1 MGRFGLQRSPEA
13 TVLPFFTH
21 QIIEYLAAPYLLQV
35 GAQIGGRVA
44 TPCYVAGV
52 ATLLAATFS
61 GKPLGGGRLPRP
73 AHRIV
78 DVGLI
83 AFIAAAPFLFGFSE
97 NSAALVRLEA
107 LALALALLT
116 WFTNYGPPQG
126 VARDLARGLK
136 QQAVRG
142 AGAYVGRRL
151 GRRRGGDGAA
161 RRTR

>member
-1 MGRFGLQRSPEA
+1 MGRLGLQRSPEA

-21 QIIEYLAAPYLLQV
+21 QILEYIAALYLFQV

-44 TPCYVAGV
+44 VPSYVAGV
-52 ATLLAATFS
+52 ATLVAATFS

-73 AHRIV
+73 AHRLV
-78 DVGLI
+78 DLVLI
-83 AFIAAAPFLFGFSE
+83 AFIAAAPFVFGFSE

-107 LALALALLT
+107 LALALAGLT
-116 WFTNYGPPQG
+116 FFTNYGPPQG
-126 VARDLARGLK
+126 VARDLARGLR
-136 QQAVRG
+136 QQAARG

-151 GRRRGGDGAA
+151 GRRGGGDAA